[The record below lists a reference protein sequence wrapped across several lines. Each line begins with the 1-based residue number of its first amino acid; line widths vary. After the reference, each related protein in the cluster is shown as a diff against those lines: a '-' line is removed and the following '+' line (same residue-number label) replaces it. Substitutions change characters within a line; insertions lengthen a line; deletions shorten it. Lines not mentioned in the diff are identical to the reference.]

1 MVDECG
7 VESGHAVRKH
17 KQASTSW
24 SCACLFVIS
33 RSHAMLL
40 RSHVLWRNES
50 PPKQCQ
56 HLSLSIIIVNNTKA
70 FSVEFEELVST
81 ISTQLSRR
89 LRSAAAVVSF
99 EHIIWKNERGL
110 NNEAFCCCWSRDR
123 TVSKARSLGSTLITV

>member
-24 SCACLFVIS
+24 SCACFLSLAAHMI
-33 RSHAMLL
+33 L
-40 RSHVLWRNES
+40 RSHLLWRNES

-56 HLSLSIIIVNNTKA
+56 HLSLSIIIVNNAKA

-81 ISTQLSRR
+81 ISQFRPS
-89 LRSAAAVVSF
+89 
-99 EHIIWKNERGL
+99 
-110 NNEAFCCCWSRDR
+110 
-123 TVSKARSLGSTLITV
+123 